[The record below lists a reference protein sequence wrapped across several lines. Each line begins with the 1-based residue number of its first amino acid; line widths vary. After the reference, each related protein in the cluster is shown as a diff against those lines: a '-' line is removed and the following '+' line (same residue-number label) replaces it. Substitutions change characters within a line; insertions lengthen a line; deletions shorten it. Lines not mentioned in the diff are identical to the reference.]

1 VSIRFRAGVAI
12 DLGTVNTLVWVA
24 GRGLVVDEPSAVA
37 FSRATGKVAAVGKAA
52 DALAGKDPQD
62 LEIIH
67 PLRDGVVAD
76 LDAAVVMLQH
86 FLRKAR
92 LRRTLLKPSAV
103 VCVPSGATDV
113 ERQSLAMAAAAPK
126 PRCSVRLVDEPVAA
140 AAGAGLD
147 LAAGAGAFIVD
158 VGGGTTEAAVV
169 AGAHLV
175 RVKSL
180 RVGGNAMDEAIEDA
194 VRAKL
199 GLLLG
204 RDAARRLKST
214 LGLAADATG
223 SAETVGIDAARRTP
237 RTEQVPAE
245 LVAGALEHVVTAI
258 VDSVEEMLADI
269 PPNLAEDVV
278 RGKIRLSGGGA
289 LLPGL
294 ADRIE
299 AIAGIPAVVVN
310 EPLRCVVRGAAE
322 ILEHGDPLTPT
333 RGT

>member
-1 VSIRFRAGVAI
+1 MRFRAGVAI

-37 FSRATGKVAAVGKAA
+37 FHRVTGKVAAVGRAA

-62 LEIIH
+62 LEVVH
-67 PLRDGVVAD
+67 PLKDGVVAD
-76 LDAAVVMLQH
+76 LEAAVVMLQH

-92 LRRTLLKPSAV
+92 LRRILLKPSAV

-113 ERQSLAMAAAAPK
+113 ERQSLAAAVAAPR
-126 PRCSVRLVDEPVAA
+126 PHCTVRLVDEPVAA

-147 LAAGAGAFIVD
+147 LATGAGALIVD

-180 RVGGNAMDEAIEDA
+180 RMAGNAMDEAVEDA
-194 VRAKL
+194 VRAEL

-204 RDAARRLKST
+204 RNAARRLKTT
-214 LGLAADATG
+214 LGLDAGDTE

-237 RTEQVPAE
+237 RTEQVPAK

-258 VDSVEEMLADI
+258 VTSVEEMLAEI

-278 RGKIRLSGGGA
+278 RGKIRLAGGGA
-289 LLPGL
+289 MLPGL

-322 ILEHGDPLTPT
+322 ILEHGDPLNSP
-333 RGT
+333 RRN